1 MTVSS
6 HSKLRR
12 DGHGHHHSQSNGASA
27 DLKLFVKDVDDP
39 HGRKRPLTVKTWAT
53 VKDVKDAIK
62 NLLHVPPSAQRIY
75 YGPLMASG
83 ADLPNHRSL
92 SDAGIYRS
100 GETIYLEVKNI
111 GNNNSTRTDYLETSN
126 SSPSPSSSS
135 ICTLKSKGAHDVC
148 ISKSVL
154 DLTPKPLRRTIQ
166 QARRGLA
173 LGLKPALVL
182 DGSGGTY
189 FLHDAR
195 KVKVAVF
202 KPADEEPY
210 AENNPRGY
218 VQQGTCTASS
228 ISAIAASTGGDLSMR
243 AGIKPGEACLR
254 EMAAYLL
261 DHESFSDVPMT
272 TLAEARHPAFNSNG
286 SMLNLNQ
293 GGASVG
299 NHSLQLGGCVG
310 LGSSPLH
317 IQSTSSSTSSKSSPH
332 AHSSSSQNLLKK
344 VGSLQEFAHAECTMD
359 DLSFSKVKV
368 EEVHKIAVLD
378 IRTMNADRNTANLLC
393 RRNPEDP
400 DFFQLIPID
409 HGYCLRTVAD
419 VCWFDW
425 CWLDWPQL
433 KQPVSEKTKK
443 YILNLDIEADA
454 RMLKERL
461 SIPERALDYFR
472 ASSKLLQ
479 EGIKSGMTLYDVAIL
494 CCRNDNAGERQ
505 SKLETLIAMADDI
518 AKSALDNGRW
528 HHTAAS
534 RALEQQLTPA
544 ASARIGFNNRNFSS
558 SPVGHGHQSTRSNL
572 STMFKSQSSVNFTSF
587 RNAFD
592 VDAFEDSNACG
603 SSINSLNPPT
613 PMPMAQSS
621 MSGSDSSSDDSA
633 SGGEEEEECDEWAA
647 AFLADTLEPIHQ
659 STKLPASSTRR
670 QRAISFAQGA
680 DSSTGNLSINDS
692 MHSSSTHDEL
702 SSSPMGFWHVPPS
715 ASKDSQSS
723 SDDNDSSLWSPFA
736 SPSVSPS
743 LPSIVGES
751 GSGSGSGGIGNSL
764 EMESLELETTTNCNK
779 NPNRLVKFDMANLL
793 PPINFLRSTPAPV
806 DANTETSSSD
816 HLLNLKENNN
826 TSSNSNACS
835 NDDGIG
841 LQLQMEES
849 SLPSSALPTNSSA
862 LKLSLFGGLRR
873 SQSYSAFSFQRITDQ
888 NTDSTV
894 DAGKSLS
901 KSGVGSAV
909 HGTCTGVDAE
919 QHRQYFHKFV
929 DLLIDREITPKVRSR
944 QASINSTMKAKQQNP
959 GKSVDLDSVSDQLQI
974 AAAIHN

>member
-6 HSKLRR
+6 HSKLLR
-12 DGHGHHHSQSNGASA
+12 DGHHSQSASA

-39 HGRKRPLTVKTWAT
+39 HGRKRPLVIKTWAS

-83 ADLPNHRSL
+83 ADLPSHRSL
-92 SDAGIYRS
+92 ADAGIYRS
-100 GETIYLEVKNI
+100 GETIYLEVKNM
-111 GNNNSTRTDYLETSN
+111 GNIMSSTPGNSPDFEST
-126 SSPSPSSSS
+126 SSPSPSS

-218 VQQGTCTASS
+218 VQQGLCTASS
-228 ISAIAASTGGDLSMR
+228 IAAASKGDTSDLSMR

-299 NHSLQLGGCVG
+299 NHSLQFGGVG

-317 IQSTSSSTSSKSSPH
+317 IQSTSSSSTSPH

-378 IRTMNADRNTANLLC
+378 IRIMNADRNTANLLC

-400 DFFQLIPID
+400 DFFELIPID
-409 HGYCLRTVAD
+409 HGYCLRSVAD

-433 KQPVSEKTKK
+433 KQPVSEKTKA

-505 SKLETLIAMADDI
+505 SKLETLIAMADEI

-544 ASARIGFNNRNFSS
+544 SSARIGFNSNFL
-558 SPVGHGHQSTRSNL
+558 SPSVGKSNTGNF

-587 RNAFD
+587 RS
-592 VDAFEDSNACG
+592 AFEESNACG

-613 PMPMAQSS
+613 PLAQSS
-621 MSGSDSSSDDSA
+621 MSGSDSSSDS
-633 SGGEEEEECDEWAA
+633 GEEEEECDEWAA
-647 AFLADTLEPIHQ
+647 AFLADTLEPIQ
-659 STKLPASSTRR
+659 SPKLPASARR

-680 DSSTGNLSINDS
+680 DSSIDNLSNDS

-715 ASKDSQSS
+715 ASKDSQS
-723 SDDNDSSLWSPFA
+723 DNDSSLWSPFA
-736 SPSVSPS
+736 SPSASPL
-743 LPSIVGES
+743 LPSSVVDNEGG
-751 GSGSGSGGIGNSL
+751 GSGIGNSL
-764 EMESLELETTTNCNK
+764 EMESLELETSSK

-793 PPINFLRSTPAPV
+793 PPINFLRSTSV
-806 DANTETSSSD
+806 DASTETTD
-816 HLLNLKENNN
+816 IQKEN
-826 TSSNSNACS
+826 TSSNAGSNVVGA
-835 NDDGIG
+835 G
-841 LQLQMEES
+841 LQLEET
-849 SLPSSALPTNSSA
+849 SLPSSALPTTASA
-862 LKLSLFGGLRR
+862 FKLPLFNGLRR
-873 SQSYSAFSFQRITDQ
+873 SQSYSAFSFKRITDQ
-888 NTDSTV
+888 N
-894 DAGKSLS
+894 DATIDNGKPLS
-901 KSGVGSAV
+901 KAGVGSAV
-909 HGTCTGVDAE
+909 HGTCTGLDAE

-944 QASINSTMKAKQQNP
+944 QASINSVQAKPNP
-959 GKSVDLDSVSDQLQI
+959 SKSVDLNSVRDQLEI
-974 AAAIHN
+974 TASRN

>member
-12 DGHGHHHSQSNGASA
+12 DGHHHHSQSASA

-39 HGRKRPLTVKTWAT
+39 HGRKRPLTIKTWAT

-100 GETIYLEVKNI
+100 GETIYLEVKNVGNIMSSGI
-111 GNNNSTRTDYLETSN
+111 GNGHGTNLETTST
-126 SSPSPSSSS
+126 SPSPSS

-228 ISAIAASTGGDLSMR
+228 ISAASTGGTGDLSMR

-299 NHSLQLGGCVG
+299 NHSLQFGGVG

-317 IQSTSSSTSSKSSPH
+317 IQSTSSLSKSPH
-332 AHSSSSQNLLKK
+332 AHSSNSQNLLKK

-400 DFFQLIPID
+400 DFFELIPID

-433 KQPVSEKTKK
+433 KQPVSEKTKN

-544 ASARIGFNNRNFSS
+544 ASARIGLNPNFSS
-558 SPVGHGHQSTRSNL
+558 PPVGQSNL
-572 STMFKSQSSVNFTSF
+572 SAMFKSQSSVNFTSF
-587 RNAFD
+587 RNAFND
-592 VDAFEDSNACG
+592 FEDSNACG

-613 PMPMAQSS
+613 PMAQSS
-621 MSGSDSSSDDSA
+621 MSGSDSSSD

-659 STKLPASSTRR
+659 SPKLPASTRR

-680 DSSTGNLSINDS
+680 DSSTGNLSNDS

-723 SDDNDSSLWSPFA
+723 DNDSSLWSPFA

-743 LPSIVGES
+743 LPSIVGEN
-751 GSGSGSGGIGNSL
+751 GGGIGNSL
-764 EMESLELETTTNCNK
+764 EMESLELDTSCK

-793 PPINFLRSTPAPV
+793 PPINFLRSTPV
-806 DANTETSSSD
+806 DANTEAS
-816 HLLNLKENNN
+816 NLPKEN
-826 TSSNSNACS
+826 TSSNACG
-835 NDDGIG
+835 NDEGTG
-841 LQLQMEES
+841 LQVQLEET

-862 LKLSLFGGLRR
+862 FKLPLFGGLRR
-873 SQSYSAFSFQRITDQ
+873 SQSYSAFSFKRITDQ
-888 NTDSTV
+888 NDSTV

-919 QHRQYFHKFV
+919 QYRQYFHKFV
-929 DLLIDREITPKVRSR
+929 ELLIDREITPKVRSR
-944 QASINSTMKAKQQNP
+944 QASINSTKAKQNP
-959 GKSVDLDSVSDQLQI
+959 GKSVDLDSVSDQL
-974 AAAIHN
+974 NRCNS